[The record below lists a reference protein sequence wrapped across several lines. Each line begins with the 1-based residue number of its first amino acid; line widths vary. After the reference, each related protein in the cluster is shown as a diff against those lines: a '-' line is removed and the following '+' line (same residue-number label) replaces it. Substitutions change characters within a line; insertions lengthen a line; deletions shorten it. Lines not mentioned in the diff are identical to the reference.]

1 MIRFKIRTATIRAT
15 MLGAMA
21 FLALGAVSLTA
32 RAQDPLKLESID
44 VQTLSG
50 QQVQLKLHLSG
61 PAPEPLPFTIDKP
74 ARIAFDLPNTTLALA
89 SRRIDVRS
97 GGVDTVL
104 AAEANG
110 RTRVVVN
117 VDSLLPYTTK
127 VDGNTI
133 LVTLGTQAGAAA
145 KQAAMAG
152 AGSGPGAA
160 GAERAIR
167 TIDFRR
173 GADGTGRV
181 IVQLTDP
188 RTPVNVRQEGNQIVV
203 DFAGTAMP
211 KNLMRRYDVMDFAT
225 PVQTVDALRVEGS
238 SRLVISALGDF
249 EQLAYQSD
257 NQYTVEIKPSQKRA
271 NAEEKKEYTGERLTL
286 NFQDIDVRSV
296 LQLLADTS
304 GQNIVVSDSVTG
316 NLTLRLQN
324 VPWDQAL
331 DIVLRTKGLD
341 KRRQDNVI
349 IIGPTAELAAREKA
363 ELAAHKEVQELSP
376 THTEFLQVN
385 YAKVADLA
393 KLIKPTGGA
402 NATNSMLSP
411 RGSLSIDERT
421 NTLLVQDTADKLSD
435 IRRLVQ
441 TLDVPVKQVLIE
453 ARIVVVSDTFER
465 DLGAQLG
472 ITGFTTAGAGSL
484 LTVSGSNTG
493 TDSMLSSAF
502 PPSTTQPSGF
512 INYPTLANRYN
523 VNLPAA
529 NVNGSIGLSVLSGKH
544 LLDLELTAAQNEGK
558 SETIA
563 SPRVITAN
571 QKQATI
577 MQGVEIPYQESA
589 SSGATTTQFK
599 NAVLSLKVTPL
610 ITPDN
615 RVILDL
621 DVSDDTVGAQV
632 TSATGGS
639 VPSIDT
645 RQITTQVLVNDG
657 QTVVLGGILNTT
669 NSYTANKVPFLAD
682 IPVLGNLFK
691 STIKIN
697 DKTELLIFI
706 TPKILREGS
715 NLY

>member
-1 MIRFKIRTATIRAT
+1 MIRIQYRAA
-15 MLGAMA
+15 MMSAMA
-21 FLALGAVSLTA
+21 LVALTAISLTA
-32 RAQDPLKLESID
+32 RAADPVQLQSID

-133 LVTLGTQAGAAA
+133 LVTLGTQPGAAA

-152 AGSGPGAA
+152 AGSGAGAA

-181 IVQLTDP
+181 IVQITDP
-188 RTPVNVRQEGNQIVV
+188 RTPVNVRQEGQQIVV
-203 DFAGTAMP
+203 DFAGTVMP
-211 KNLMRRYDVMDFAT
+211 KNLMRRYDGQDFAT
-225 PVQTVDALRVEGS
+225 PVQTVDAVRVDGS
-238 SRLVISALGDF
+238 SRLVICSQGDF

-257 NQYTVEIKPSQKRA
+257 NQYTVEIKPSSKRTA
-271 NAEEKKEYTGERLTL
+271 GAEEKKEYTGERLTL

-304 GQNIVVSDSVTG
+304 GQNIVVSDSVSG

-349 IIGPTAELAAREKA
+349 IIGPTEELATREKA
-363 ELAAHKEVQELSP
+363 QLEAHKEVQELAPIRS
-376 THTEFLQVN
+376 EFMQAN

-393 KLIKPTGGA
+393 KMIRPTGGA
-402 NATNSMLSP
+402 AGGGRNSMLSN

-421 NTLLVQDTADKLSD
+421 NTLMVQDTVENLAE

-441 TLDVPVKQVLIE
+441 ALDVPVRQVLIE

-465 DLGAQLG
+465 DLE
-472 ITGFTTAGAGSL
+472 
-484 LTVSGSNTG
+484 
-493 TDSMLSSAF
+493 
-502 PPSTTQPSGF
+502 
-512 INYPTLANRYN
+512 
-523 VNLPAA
+523 
-529 NVNGSIGLSVLSGKH
+529 IGR
-544 LLDLELTAAQNEGK
+544 A
-558 SETIA
+558 
-563 SPRVITAN
+563 
-571 QKQATI
+571 
-577 MQGVEIPYQESA
+577 
-589 SSGATTTQFK
+589 
-599 NAVLSLKVTPL
+599 
-610 ITPDN
+610 
-615 RVILDL
+615 
-621 DVSDDTVGAQV
+621 
-632 TSATGGS
+632 
-639 VPSIDT
+639 
-645 RQITTQVLVNDG
+645 
-657 QTVVLGGILNTT
+657 
-669 NSYTANKVPFLAD
+669 
-682 IPVLGNLFK
+682 
-691 STIKIN
+691 
-697 DKTELLIFI
+697 
-706 TPKILREGS
+706 
-715 NLY
+715 